1 MKQLVLT
8 LIGKDQPGL
17 VERVSSTILNHHGN
31 WLTSNLSHFAG
42 QFAGIVQ
49 VEVAEEHLQELQ
61 DAVLDIPELEV
72 RIANGEQTDS
82 IEPETLNLVITGND
96 RPGIVQELAAVI
108 RHKGANITHLNS
120 KQQSAPNWGVPIFS
134 AFATVSLP
142 AGMLKDNVV
151 EALEAIT
158 SDLIVDVEQP

>member
-31 WLTSNLSHFAG
+31 WLTSNLSHLAG

-49 VEVAEEHLQELQ
+49 VEVAEEHLQELHN
-61 DAVLDIPELEV
+61 AVLDISGLEV
-72 RIANGEQTDS
+72 RIANGELDQST
-82 IEPETLNLVITGND
+82 EPETLNLVITGND
-96 RPGIVQELAAVI
+96 RPGIVQELATVI

-142 AGMLKDNVV
+142 AGMIKDNVI

-158 SDLIVDVEQP
+158 SDLIVDVEQS

>member
-61 DAVLDIPELEV
+61 NAVLDIPELEV
-72 RIANGEQTDS
+72 RIANGEQTDGT
-82 IEPETLNLVITGND
+82 EPETLNLVITGND

>member
-31 WLTSNLSHFAG
+31 WLTSNLSHLAG

-61 DAVLDIPELEV
+61 NAVLDISGLEV
-72 RIANGEQTDS
+72 RIANGEQDQST
-82 IEPETLNLVITGND
+82 EPETLNLVITGND
-96 RPGIVQELAAVI
+96 RPGIVQELATVI

-142 AGMLKDNVV
+142 AGMIKDNVI

-158 SDLIVDVEQP
+158 SDLIVDVEQS

>member
-31 WLTSNLSHFAG
+31 WLTSNLSHLAG

-61 DAVLDIPELEV
+61 DAVLNIPELEV
-72 RIANGEQTDS
+72 RIATGEQTDS
-82 IEPETLNLVITGND
+82 TEPETLNLVITGND

-142 AGMLKDNVV
+142 AGMIKDNVV
-151 EALEAIT
+151 EALESIT
-158 SDLIVDVEQP
+158 SDLIVDVEQS

>member
-61 DAVLDIPELEV
+61 NAVLDIPELEV

-82 IEPETLNLVITGND
+82 TEPETLNLVITGND